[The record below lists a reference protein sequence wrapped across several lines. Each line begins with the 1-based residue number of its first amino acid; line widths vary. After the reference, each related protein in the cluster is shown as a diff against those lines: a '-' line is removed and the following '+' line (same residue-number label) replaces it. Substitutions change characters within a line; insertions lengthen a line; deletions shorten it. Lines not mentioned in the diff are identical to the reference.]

1 MKKKTFNGLD
11 IDVYEEVLDNGLR
24 IFLCPLDRHTVH
36 ARITTFFGGS
46 TLEFEQNG
54 QDIKVPAGIAHFLEH
69 EMFEKKDGVD
79 PVVLYE
85 NNGASGNA
93 FTSPYITS
101 YHFTGVSHFYDN
113 LNILLKSIHEPYFTD
128 ENVLKE
134 QGIILQEKKQSLD
147 NPSYIVYE
155 RSLLNLLYNL
165 DFKNSVLGTLDDIK
179 SITKEDLYKCYNTF
193 YHPSNMCLTICGG
206 IDVIKTLDFI
216 KKFYKNYNFTKGN
229 KIVVKDKDEPQ
240 KVVKANDIIYKDNK
254 NKIINISY
262 KVPKNNLKSYLD
274 EVYLANALDLK
285 FGILSDMNDITLKD
299 SNYLSL
305 INSSV
310 YSAGNYY
317 IVSFKVTVKDD
328 IKKVIDLIDNKMKDD
343 NYNEKDFYLLKK
355 SVVSS
360 SLVSMENVQDICYT
374 ITNQLYHYGKVIYNM
389 YDILKSLDFETFKEK
404 IKGLDFSNRSVV
416 VLESKPGE

>member
-11 IDVYEEVLDNGLR
+11 IDVYEEVLDNGLK

-101 YHFTGVSHFYDN
+101 YHFTRVSHFYDN

-274 EVYLANALDLK
+274 EVYLASALDLK

-355 SVVSS
+355 ISC
-360 SLVSMENVQDICYT
+360 QFI
-374 ITNQLYHYGKVIYNM
+374 
-389 YDILKSLDFETFKEK
+389 
-404 IKGLDFSNRSVV
+404 FS
-416 VLESKPGE
+416 

>member
-11 IDVYEEVLDNGLR
+11 IDVYEEVLDNGLK

-101 YHFTGVSHFYDN
+101 YHFTRVSHFYDN

-274 EVYLANALDLK
+274 EVYLASALDLK